1 MYEHCFFWRRTS
13 NQHNK
18 NVVTLEQRPFDSA
31 FAFMLQYCMRVD
43 CRLYIFFTM
52 YLLCVSN
59 QSFLHWRDLI
69 WLRCC
74 QPVPYELYFRL
85 FFDLSDMVFQDN
97 ETFWKL
103 YLFYGRILKYRNYNF
118 SAILYVKT
126 RWRLMCHVL

>member
-1 MYEHCFFWRRTS
+1 MNTVFFDEEPVINIIKTLWRW
-13 NQHNK
+13 N
-18 NVVTLEQRPFDSA
+18 NVPSILPLHLCCNIACE
-31 FAFMLQYCMRVD
+31 LIVD
-43 CRLYIFFTM
+43 CIYFFTM